1 MLLRQS
7 TQIWTDKRHSMA
19 GINKL
24 VATLN
29 DDKLKV
35 PISKQLTDNLILPCI
50 AITVVGLYDL
60 YSTGQKRLDQ
70 NIVLIILFGI
80 PTLLFAWC
88 LIDKKVEF
96 KDNKKVRKAD
106 RLFQLPFS
114 SFSTLIIF
122 IISFL
127 LLVVGLAVI
136 FGDKD
141 TSGGLPMLLLGLSAI
156 ILTAIAVDHPKV
168 WFSDTLNMDDMIDDI
183 KNTPQE
189 NFPAYQDG
197 IFSYGENS
205 FTIQLNNETKTINW
219 NDITL
224 IKAYKI
230 DQYTVDC
237 IVIEIHLA
245 GTFISIN
252 DQTAGHM
259 KFMETASSKLAN
271 FKKDWF
277 TIVAFP
283 AFETNLTTIYERQT
297 EDVSK
302 GSH

>member
-1 MLLRQS
+1 M
-7 TQIWTDKRHSMA
+7 
-19 GINKL
+19 
-24 VATLN
+24 ATLK
-29 DDKLKV
+29 DDRVKV

-50 AITVVGLYDL
+50 AITGVGLYDL
-60 YSTGQKRLDQ
+60 YSTGQKRFDQ
-70 NIVLIILFGI
+70 NIVFIVMFGI
-80 PTLLFAWC
+80 PTLLFAWF
-88 LIDKKVEF
+88 LLDKRVEF

-122 IISFL
+122 IISSLFL
-127 LLVVGLAVI
+127 VGGLATI
-136 FGDKD
+136 FGDKN
-141 TSGGLPMLLLGLSAI
+141 TSGGLPMLITGLSV
-156 ILTAIAVDHPKV
+156 ILLVAVALEHPKI
-168 WFSDTLNMDDMIDDI
+168 WFSDTLNMEDMMEDI

-197 IFSYGENS
+197 IFSYSDNS
-205 FTIQLNNETKTINW
+205 FTIQLDKETKTINW
-219 NDITL
+219 DDIEL

-245 GTFISIN
+245 ETFITIN
-252 DQTAGHM
+252 DQTTGHM
-259 KFMETASSKLAN
+259 KFMDIASNKLSN

-277 TIVAFP
+277 TVVAFP
-283 AFETNLTTIYERQT
+283 AFETNLTTVYERQT
-297 EDVSK
+297 ADEKK

>member
-1 MLLRQS
+1 MN
-7 TQIWTDKRHSMA
+7 D
-19 GINKL
+19 L

-35 PISKQLTDNLILPCI
+35 PISKQLTDNLIYPCI
-50 AITVVGLYDL
+50 AITGVGLYDL
-60 YSTGQKRLDQ
+60 YSTGQKRFDQ
-70 NIVLIILFGI
+70 NIVFIILFGI
-80 PTLLFAWC
+80 PTLLFVWF

-114 SFSTLIIF
+114 SFSILVIF
-122 IISFL
+122 ILSSLI
-127 LLVVGLAVI
+127 LVGGLATI

-141 TSGGLPMLLLGLSAI
+141 TSGGIPMLLIGLSAVV
-156 ILTAIAVDHPKV
+156 LTAIAVDHPKV
-168 WFSDTLNMDDMIDDI
+168 WFSDTLNMDDMIEDI
-183 KNTPQE
+183 KNTPQG

-197 IFSYGENS
+197 IFSFGENS
-205 FTIQLNNETKTINW
+205 FTIQLDIETKTISW
-219 NDITL
+219 DDITL

-230 DQYTVDC
+230 DLYTVDC

-245 GTFISIN
+245 ETFISIN
-252 DQTAGHM
+252 EQTTGHM
-259 KFMETASSKLAN
+259 KFMETASSKLTN

-277 TIVAFP
+277 TVVAFP

-297 EDVSK
+297 VA
-302 GSH
+302 

>member
-1 MLLRQS
+1 M
-7 TQIWTDKRHSMA
+7 
-19 GINKL
+19 
-24 VATLN
+24 ATLN

-50 AITVVGLYDL
+50 AITGVGLYDL
-60 YSTGQKRLDQ
+60 YSTGQKRFDQ
-70 NIVLIILFGI
+70 NIVFIILCGI
-80 PTLLFAWC
+80 PTLLFGWF
-88 LIDKKVEF
+88 LLDKKVEF
-96 KDNKKVRKAD
+96 KENKKVRKAD

-122 IISFL
+122 IISSFFL
-127 LLVVGLAVI
+127 VGGLAVI

-141 TSGGLPMLLLGLSAI
+141 TSGGLPMLLIGLTVI
-156 ILTAIAVDHPKV
+156 IFTAIAVEHPKI
-168 WFSDTLNMDDMIDDI
+168 WFSDTYNMEDMSEEI
-183 KNTPQE
+183 KNTSIE

-197 IFSYGENS
+197 IFSYTDNS
-205 FTIQLNNETKTINW
+205 FTIQLDKESKTINW

-237 IVIEIHLA
+237 IVIEIHLKE
-245 GTFISIN
+245 TFISIN

-259 KFMETASSKLAN
+259 KFMETASNKLNN

-277 TIVAFP
+277 AVVAFP
-283 AFETNLTTIYERQT
+283 AFETNLTTIYEQQL
-297 EDVSK
+297 EDGKK

>member
-1 MLLRQS
+1 M
-7 TQIWTDKRHSMA
+7 
-19 GINKL
+19 
-24 VATLN
+24 ATLN

-50 AITVVGLYDL
+50 AITGVGLYDL
-60 YSTGQKRLDQ
+60 YSTGQKRFDQ
-70 NIVLIILFGI
+70 NIVFIILFGI
-80 PTLLFAWC
+80 PTLLFAWF
-88 LIDKKVEF
+88 LLDKKVEF

-114 SFSTLIIF
+114 SFSTLFIF
-122 IISFL
+122 IISSLFL
-127 LLVVGLAVI
+127 VGGLAVI

-141 TSGGLPMLLLGLSAI
+141 TSGGLPMLLIGLSVVV
-156 ILTAIAVDHPKV
+156 LTAIAVDHPKV
-168 WFSDTLNMDDMIDDI
+168 WFSDTLNMDDMIEDI

-205 FTIQLNNETKTINW
+205 VTIQLDNETKTISW
-219 NDITL
+219 DDITL

-245 GTFISIN
+245 ETFISIN
-252 DQTAGHM
+252 DQTTGHM

-277 TIVAFP
+277 TVVAFP

-297 EDVSK
+297 ADEKK